1 MNTNP
6 AIDLA
11 ALYVFGASFLIFAI
25 YCVYSVL
32 KMAHDEDP
40 GCLDPRH

>member
-1 MNTNP
+1 MSTYSWY
-6 AIDLA
+6 IGWLLVGLA
-11 ALYVFGASFLIFAI
+11 SYMGFTA
-25 YCVYSVL
+25 YCVYRVL

>member
-1 MNTNP
+1 MNP
-6 AIDLA
+6 YLAYLAIGFGCFL
-11 ALYVFGASFLIFAI
+11 VFAFW
-25 YCVYSVL
+25 CVYKVL